1 MSQKLILKFPSL
13 YMLLNRKNNGL
24 KTALINIK
32 GYNAIKKNNLFGA
45 SLSLWWIGQ
54 NFVDCAPYI
63 NDARVQELILIGGV
77 TGHTRFS

>member
-1 MSQKLILKFPSL
+1 MGILGGSLFQLIVP
-13 YMLLNRKNNGL
+13 
-24 KTALINIK
+24 
-32 GYNAIKKNNLFGA
+32 AICMITFFKKNNLFGA